1 MGHGIVTV
9 LWLLTICSRRSVVSS
24 TEVIW
29 TKSLIEIDRSRRRF
43 ACDDRCLLQGCG
55 WVVALGKMLVV
66 ELLSRRILV
75 FGLTQLGAQI
85 IHQTLGGGKLLT
97 KRIDIVHAVL
107 FPFALQTG
115 ARVSLV
121 AVCTY
126 VG

>member
-1 MGHGIVTV
+1 MRQGVVIV
-9 LWLLTICSRRSVVSS
+9 LWLLTICSRRSVIS
-24 TEVIW
+24 TELIW
-29 TKSLIEIDRSRRRF
+29 TKSRIEIDRSRRRF